1 MTTNKKLKDII
12 GEDEY
17 QMCLDLGRRIIRCPI
32 CENETFNDWFICPHC
47 NWEAEPLHSEDEY
60 SPANKSTIAE
70 YRKKYMSENHFIDDG
85 VTFSNDVND
94 GTFLID
100 DINNFE
106 IENGAFGGF
115 SKEIRIPCGVRKIAP
130 LALAPLERM
139 KKLVLPKTIE
149 CFEPSALRQSYDTST
164 KQYHDIWGVINS
176 RPQSLEEIHI
186 CKENPH
192 YQSKN
197 GILYSA
203 DGTRLIYLPPSHHRK
218 TVEIAE
224 GVYELCED
232 SCCFADA
239 KEIMFPSTLRRISD
253 RACCSSNLKNTQIP
267 SCELGESAFQG
278 SILPEY
284 ADIYNEVIPAK
295 AFANCAIVKGIFLH
309 YSVKLVKNGAFSYT
323 DIEKIYIPPTTQIEE
338 NAFVREE
345 RRWSGEEYEYHME
358 NYKKMIIGGERGSN
372 AEIFANANGIK
383 FEVVGNSEEEIKI
396 WLSWKE
402 RNEDL
407 GDFGTLCF

>member
-1 MTTNKKLKDII
+1 
-12 GEDEY
+12 
-17 QMCLDLGRRIIRCPI
+17 
-32 CENETFNDWFICPHC
+32 
-47 NWEAEPLHSEDEY
+47 
-60 SPANKSTIAE
+60 
-70 YRKKYMSENHFIDDG
+70 MSENKMKDMKDR
-85 VTFSNDVND
+85 T
-94 GTFLID
+94 LLLD

-130 LALAPLERM
+130 LALAPLESM
-139 KKLVLPKTIE
+139 KKLVLPNTIE

-164 KQYHDIWGVINS
+164 KQHHNIWGEINS
-176 RPQSLEEIHI
+176 RPQRLEEIHI
-186 CKENPH
+186 CEGNPH

-203 DGTRLIYLPPSHHRK
+203 DGTRLIYLPPSHYGK

-232 SCCFADA
+232 SCCFVDA

-284 ADIYNEVIPAK
+284 ADIYNEVIQAK
-295 AFANCAIVKGIFLH
+295 AFANCSGVKGIFLH
-309 YSVKLVKNGAFSYT
+309 DSVKLVKNEAFSYT

-345 RRWSGEEYEYHME
+345 RRWSGKEYEYHIG
-358 NYKKMIIGGERGSN
+358 NYKKMIIGGELGSN
-372 AEIFANANGIK
+372 AEIFANANGIQ

-396 WLSWKE
+396 WLGWKE